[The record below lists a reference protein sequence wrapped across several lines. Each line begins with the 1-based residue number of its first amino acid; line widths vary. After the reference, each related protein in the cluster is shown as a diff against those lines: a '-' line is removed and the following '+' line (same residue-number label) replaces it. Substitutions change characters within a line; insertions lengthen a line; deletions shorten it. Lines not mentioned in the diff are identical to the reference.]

1 MINTLKDI
9 LKKHRE
15 IISYVIF
22 GALTTLVDFVTYI
35 FLTRVFSLNEDLAN
49 VFSQVVAI
57 IFAFVV
63 NKLYVFEDKEK
74 KLRAIIFQFLKFS
87 SLRLITLTLNSLIFF
102 VMTEFTTIN
111 DIIVK
116 AFVSI
121 IVIILNYI
129 FSKLLVFKKTKE

>member
-49 VFSQVVAI
+49 VFSQIVAI
-57 IFAFVV
+57 IFAFIV

-74 KLRAIIFQFLKFS
+74 NLRAIIFQFLKFS